1 MMLNLVLIDLYFN
14 NVFLI
19 FYNFVF
25 KYCILILVSNKMNK
39 FFKKNYRYMYI
50 VFC

>member
-1 MMLNLVLIDLYFN
+1 MCFWS
-14 NVFLI
+14 

-39 FFKKNYRYMYI
+39 FLKKNNYRYMYI
-50 VFC
+50 VFIKILIVVFCYY